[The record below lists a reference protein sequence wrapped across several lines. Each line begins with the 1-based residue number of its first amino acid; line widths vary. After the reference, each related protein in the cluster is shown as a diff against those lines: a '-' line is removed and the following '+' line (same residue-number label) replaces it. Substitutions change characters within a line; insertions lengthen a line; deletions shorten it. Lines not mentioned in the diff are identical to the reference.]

1 VKRFVDRVEIVV
13 EAGRG
18 GDGCVSFRRE
28 KYVPRGGPDGG
39 DGGQGGDVVL
49 EVDQHLM
56 TLLDLTRRRRFK
68 AGDGRPGQGKKRH
81 GKRGKDLTIQ
91 VPPGTVVHK
100 KGGGEAP
107 LCELTAHGERR
118 VVAKG
123 GRGGKGNARYA
134 TSVDRAPRRSQPG
147 KAGES
152 RDLVLELKLI
162 AEVGII
168 GFPNVGKSTLLARIS
183 GAHPKIADYPFT
195 TRSPNLGVATLGEF
209 RTVVMADIPGLVVG
223 AHKGKGLGHEFLRHI
238 ERTEL
243 LVVVLD
249 ASGDP
254 GEEYRALMSELGAYK
269 EGLLEKRQVIAINK
283 IDLLE
288 MPSEEITRGL
298 PSDVDLF
305 QISALTG
312 EGIERLKKTLQEQL
326 EDR

>member
-1 VKRFVDRVEIVV
+1 MKRFVDRVQIVV

-49 EVDQHLM
+49 EADQHLM
-56 TLLDLTRRRRFK
+56 TLLDLTRRQRFK

-81 GKRGKDLTIQ
+81 GKRGKDLTIE
-91 VPPGTVVHK
+91 VPPGTVVYEK
-100 KGGGEAP
+100 EGGEAP

-118 VVAKG
+118 VVVKG

-147 KAGES
+147 RTGEA

-195 TRSPNLGVATLGEF
+195 TRSPNLGVAALGEF
-209 RTVVMADIPGLVVG
+209 RTVVVADIPGLVEG

-238 ERTEL
+238 ERTDL
-243 LVVVLD
+243 LVIVLD
-249 ASGDP
+249 ATGDP
-254 GEEYRALMSELGAYK
+254 GEDYDALMSELGAYR
-269 EGLLEKRQVIAINK
+269 EGLLEKPQLIAVNK

-288 MPSEEITRGL
+288 APSEEISRGL

-305 QISALTG
+305 RISALTG
-312 EGIERLKKTLQEQL
+312 EGIEELKKTLGRRL
-326 EDR
+326 EES